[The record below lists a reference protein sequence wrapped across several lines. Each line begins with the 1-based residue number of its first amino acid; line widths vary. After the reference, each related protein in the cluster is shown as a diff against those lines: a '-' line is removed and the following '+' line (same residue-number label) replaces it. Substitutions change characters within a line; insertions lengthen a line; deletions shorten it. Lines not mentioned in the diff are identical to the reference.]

1 MNAEAFIDTNVFL
14 YALSDRPEEQ
24 TKAERARQLL
34 LNENW
39 GWSVQVAGEFYHVAT
54 SAKRQFR
61 LPHSSAMEYVKTWLN
76 FPTASLHPST
86 VLNAL
91 QLRERFQVSYW
102 DAAIIAAARESRL
115 WHNLLGGSER
125 WSGLRRC
132 YSGKSVPRFSV
143 ATSFNSSIE
152 SPLGSISSLS
162 RGGIILPSFVK

>member
-24 TKAERARQLL
+24 QKAERARELL

-39 GWSVQVAGEFYHVAT
+39 GWSVQVAGEFYYIAT

-61 LPHSSAMEYVKTWLN
+61 LPHISAMEYVRTWLS

-86 VLNAL
+86 VLTAL

-102 DAAIIAAARESRL
+102 DAAIIAAARE
-115 WHNLLGGSER
+115 LGCRRIYSED
-125 WSGLRRC
+125 
-132 YSGKSVPRFSV
+132 FSHGQDYDGV
-143 ATSFNSSIE
+143 TVVNPF
-152 SPLGSISSLS
+152 LDSL
-162 RGGIILPSFVK
+162 